1 MLQSMM
7 VLLGIA
13 FCVAAAW
20 RLSGMEERCYRRFL
34 CFLGVALLVS
44 EIWKQWVLTYRV
56 YDGHYN
62 VWYFPFQLCS
72 LPLYLCPVY
81 GIVPERWR
89 ERIDIFL
96 MDFTLMGGIAVF
108 IDQSGMQ
115 YSLPA
120 LTAHSYLWHFILIFL
135 GCLSGF
141 RFVVGE
147 GGTLFRDN
155 QCTFTR
161 SLPIWA
167 AGVVI
172 ATVLNVALWPLGEI
186 SMFYIS
192 PFEASTQIV
201 FRDIAA
207 RFGITAGNLAYLAVM
222 VIAAAL
228 FHLGWCLV
236 RACFRKRLPLVG

>member
-1 MLQSMM
+1 MVQSMM
-7 VLLGIA
+7 VLLGIV

-20 RLSGMEERCYRRFL
+20 RLSGMEERYYRHFL
-34 CFLGVALLVS
+34 CFLGAALLVS
-44 EIWKQWVLTYRV
+44 ELWKQWVLTFRI

-72 LPLYLCPVY
+72 LPLYLCPIY
-81 GIVPERWR
+81 GMAPERWR

-120 LTAHSYLWHFILIFL
+120 LTMHSYLWHFILIFL
-135 GCLSGF
+135 GCLSGI
-141 RFVVGE
+141 RFAASGRGE
-147 GGTLFRDN
+147 SLCDGLRH
-155 QCTFTR
+155 FTR

-207 RFGITAGNLAYLAVM
+207 RFGIVAGNLAYLAVM

-236 RACFRKRLPLVG
+236 RKLRRKRKRNP

>member
-1 MLQSMM
+1 MM
-7 VLLGIA
+7 VLAGIG
-13 FCVAAAW
+13 FCVAATW
-20 RLSGMEERCYRRFL
+20 RLSGMEERRYRRFL
-34 CFLGVALLVS
+34 CFLGVALLIS
-44 EIWKQWVLTYRV
+44 EIWKQWVLTFQV
-56 YDGHYN
+56 YNGHYN

-81 GIVPERWR
+81 GMASERWR

-96 MDFTLMGGIAVF
+96 MDFTLMGGVAVF

-135 GCLSGF
+135 GCLAGF
-141 RFVVGE
+141 RFAASGRGE
-147 GGTLFRDN
+147 SLRNGLRH
-155 QCTFTR
+155 FTR

-172 ATVLNVALWPLGEI
+172 ATVFNVALWPLGEI

-207 RFGITAGNLAYLAVM
+207 RFGIAIGNLVYLAVM

-228 FHLGWCLV
+228 FHLGWCLM
-236 RACFRKRLPLVG
+236 RECFRKRLRAVG

>member
-1 MLQSMM
+1 MARLMI
-7 VLLGIA
+7 LAGIG
-13 FCVAAAW
+13 FCVVAAW
-20 RLSGMEERCYRRFL
+20 VLSGMGERRYRRFL
-34 CFLGVALLVS
+34 CFLGMVLLIS
-44 EIWKQWVLTYRV
+44 EIWKQWVLTTRV
-56 YDGHYN
+56 YNGNYN

-81 GIVPERWR
+81 GAVPERWR
-89 ERIDIFL
+89 RRIDIFL

-115 YSLPA
+115 YPLAA
-120 LTAHSYLWHFILIFL
+120 LTAHSYLWHFMLIFL

-141 RFVVGE
+141 RFVAAGHGE
-147 GGTLFRDN
+147 SLRDGLRR
-155 QCTFTR
+155 FTR

-172 ATVLNVALWPLGEI
+172 ATALNVALWPLGEI

-207 RFGITAGNLAYLAVM
+207 RFGIAAGNIAYLVVM

-228 FHLGWCLV
+228 FHLGWSLV
-236 RACFRKRLPLVG
+236 RACFWKRPRTVG